1 MGIRILRGRLK
12 TSEASFAKMSAASF
26 AKTSA
31 ASFAKNR
38 ADDYLLS
45 ETALREA
52 KQTDALSE

>member
-26 AKTSA
+26 T
-31 ASFAKNR
+31 KNR

>member
-1 MGIRILRGRLK
+1 M
-12 TSEASFAKMSAASF
+12 
-26 AKTSA
+26 SA

-38 ADDYLLS
+38 ADDCLLS